1 MAQQKVVSADD
12 LGHFHTRNE
21 IPQTILKP
29 SSSDIIVDN
38 LFAKATEHANLTTKF
53 HYLDEK
59 AREEDISRL
68 GNTVGLIGQPGI
80 GKTTLSQTILYKVL
94 NHGLFDAD
102 YAFYLQ
108 FRTVSFKQNTN
119 LLYFLGVDLPWAQE
133 ELRRKAVLAKL
144 AKSSRIVMIFDGFD
158 EAVLDPSAPCKKIFS
173 WEEAKPEIFIKNL
186 LNGSIFP
193 LAKKLIT
200 SRPRQLLALHSSL
213 KPDYIVNITGL
224 DIESQKQ
231 ICQEICG
238 KNADRIFN
246 HIIHHPQIASYC
258 YVPANCVFVMYV
270 MGEIIQNNSSQDFPN
285 TVTGVLVIVIAKFA
299 KSNHARKKFS
309 LEKLANLAWEGLKN
323 RKFYFSEADLQ
334 RAELCHDDV
343 NFFCVTLLGIA
354 KKNLSF
360 FQGDPEKF
368 TYFTHLII
376 QEFFAALMLIF
387 FAPTEKFRQY
397 FLGETFFGFQIS
409 KPDFDL
415 FASDWEVVAQF
426 LFGLCNGKTVECL
439 SNQFPSLAS
448 GFSDKTKILCDFV
461 LQSFPTNT
469 RSQVDYFQHVLQFCS
484 WAYEINDHKFAEL
497 VAERLEKNLIVV
509 GKFLPNDVAPL
520 HFVLRHRKKPLHLD
534 TTRFDSWFV
543 ADSLDLFLEEVPKTI
558 EGSIVGVTFSK
569 LLHIEQCKWKK

>member
-21 IPQTILKP
+21 IPQTISKP
-29 SSSDIIVDN
+29 SSSGIIVDN
-38 LFAKATEHANLTTKF
+38 LFAKATEHANSTTKF
-53 HYLDEK
+53 HYLDDK

-80 GKTTLSQTILYKVL
+80 GKTTLSQTILNKVL

-108 FRTVSFKQNTN
+108 FRTVNFKQNTN

-133 ELRRKAVLAKL
+133 ELRRKPVLAKL

-186 LNGSIFP
+186 LNGSILP
-193 LAKKLIT
+193 LAKKLVT

-213 KPDYIVNITGL
+213 KPHYIVNITGL

-231 ICQEICG
+231 ICKKICG
-238 KNADRIFN
+238 NNADKIFN

-270 MGEIIQNNSSQDFPN
+270 MGEIIQDDSSQDFPN

-368 TYFTHLII
+368 TYFSHLII

-387 FAPTEKFRQY
+387 FAPTEKFRQH
-397 FLGETFFGFQIS
+397 FLGKTFFGFQIS

-415 FASDWEVVAQF
+415 FASDWEVVAKF

-461 LQSFPTNT
+461 LQFFPTN
-469 RSQVDYFQHVLQFCS
+469 SHSHVDYFQHVLQFCT
-484 WAYEINDHKFAEL
+484 WAYEIYDHKFAER
-497 VAERLEKNLIVV
+497 VAERLEKKLIVV

-534 TTRFDSWFV
+534 TTQFGSWFV
-543 ADSLDLFLEEVPKTI
+543 AGSLDLFLEEVPKTI
-558 EGSIVGVTFSK
+558 EGSIVRVM
-569 LLHIEQCKWKK
+569 LLIVD

>member
-1 MAQQKVVSADD
+1 MAQQKVVLADD
-12 LGHFHTRNE
+12 LGHFHTRKE
-21 IPQTILKP
+21 IPQTISKP
-29 SSSDIIVDN
+29 SSSGIIVDN
-38 LFAKATEHANLTTKF
+38 LFAKATEHANSTTKF
-53 HYLDEK
+53 HYLDDK

-80 GKTTLSQTILYKVL
+80 GKTTLSQTILNKVL
-94 NHGLFDAD
+94 NHGLFGAD

-108 FRTVSFKQNTN
+108 FRTVNFKQNTN
-119 LLYFLGVDLPWAQE
+119 LLCFLGVDLPWAQE

-144 AKSSRIVMIFDGFD
+144 AKSSRIVIIFDGFD
-158 EAVLDPSAPCKKIFS
+158 EAILDPSAPCKKIFS

-186 LNGSIFP
+186 LNGSILP

-213 KPDYIVNITGL
+213 KPHFIVNITGV

-270 MGEIIQNNSSQDFPN
+270 MGEIIQDNSSQDFPN

-334 RAELCHDDV
+334 RAELYHDDV

-354 KKNLSF
+354 KKTLSF

-368 TYFTHLII
+368 TYFSHLII

-387 FAPTEKFRQY
+387 FAPTEKFRQH
-397 FLGETFFGFQIS
+397 FLGKTFLGFQIV

-415 FASDWEVVAQF
+415 FASDWEVMAKF

-439 SNQFPSLAS
+439 SNQFPLLAS
-448 GFSDKTKILCDFV
+448 GLSDKTKILCDFV

-469 RSQVDYFQHVLQFCS
+469 RSQVDYFQHVLQFCT
-484 WAYEINDHKFAEL
+484 WAYELYDHKFAEL
-497 VAERLEKNLIVV
+497 VAERLEKKLIVG

-520 HFVLRHRKKPLHLD
+520 HFVLRHRKQPLHLD

-558 EGSIVGVTFSK
+558 EGSIVGVIFSK
-569 LLHIEQCKWKK
+569 LILIEQCTRKK